1 MRQLCVSLVFSV
13 GAGSSLRGRARAE
26 VRADSLVDVDEA
38 EDVASSSSIR
48 FRQSVSPSSISSSLS
63 QIQLQ
68 QFSRVAEAEAG
79 VVDSR
84 VVMAAV
90 VMGMVVGVEC
100 AGSARAQGTMSVFA
114 HGWRR
119 LQGG

>member
-1 MRQLCVSLVFSV
+1 M
-13 GAGSSLRGRARAE
+13 
-26 VRADSLVDVDEA
+26 DVDKA

-48 FRQSVSPSSISSSLS
+48 FRQLVRPSSSSISLSLS

-68 QFSRVAEAEAG
+68 QFSRVAEAEGG
-79 VVDSR
+79 VMDSR

-90 VMGMVVGVEC
+90 VMDMVVGVEC

-114 HGWRR
+114 HYWRR

>member
-1 MRQLCVSLVFSV
+1 MD
-13 GAGSSLRGRARAE
+13 E
-26 VRADSLVDVDEA
+26 DEA

-48 FRQSVSPSSISSSLS
+48 SKQSVSLSSSSNLSLS

-68 QFSRVAEAEAG
+68 QLSTVAQTEAG
-79 VVDSR
+79 AEDSR

-90 VMGMVVGVEC
+90 AMVVVGVEC
-100 AGSARAQGTMSVFA
+100 AGSAGAQGTMSVCA

-119 LQGG
+119 LQSG